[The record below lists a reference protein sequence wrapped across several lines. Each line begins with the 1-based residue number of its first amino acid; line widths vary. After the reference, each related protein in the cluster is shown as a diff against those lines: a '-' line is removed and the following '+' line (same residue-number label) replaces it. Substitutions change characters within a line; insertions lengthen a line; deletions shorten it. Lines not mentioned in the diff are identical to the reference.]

1 MEIFP
6 EVRSS
11 LSKAIAAFTIACIV
25 LAVGCGDTFRPVV
38 NPIFSPSGDPALFH
52 LAFVVNKNAPA
63 NAGAVSNIDVSG
75 DTSIAVTPVGVG
87 PVHAAFLP
95 PGESRIFIANRDQD
109 TVTSFIPS
117 SSSTPSS
124 TLNLAPGSSPVFLAT
139 TESSRMYVA
148 NSATGTVGVIAA
160 PQNTLIT
167 EIPVGSNPSAL
178 AETPDG
184 KKLYAVNQGSGTV
197 SVIDTG
203 NDTVITTVT
212 VGSSPVWALVSAD
225 ALSLYVLNQGSNS
238 ISVIN
243 TTTDVV
249 TATVPVGNTPNFMHF
264 DRRLSRLY
272 VSNTGSN
279 SITVLNASATPPVL
293 IKDIPVAA
301 GVTSVAALSDGT
313 GAYAASLQVGSTA
326 TMTLS
331 VINALNNTVSKTI
344 SFPSV
349 SAVSACSGTRFRAF
363 VAAAADGSKVYL
375 SSCDAGV
382 THVMR
387 TSNNTLVLNLLSP
400 PSANAPPSPGA
411 QPPPQ
416 NPVFI
421 LAGP

>member
-1 MEIFP
+1 MY
-6 EVRSS
+6 SCS
-11 LSKAIAAFTIACIV
+11 
-25 LAVGCGDTFRPVV
+25 VGNIQPV
-38 NPIFSPSGDPALFH
+38 I
-52 LAFVVNKNAPA
+52 
-63 NAGAVSNIDVSG
+63 
-75 DTSIAVTPVGVG
+75 
-87 PVHAAFLP
+87 
-95 PGESRIFIANRDQD
+95 
-109 TVTSFIPS
+109 
-117 SSSTPSS
+117 
-124 TLNLAPGSSPVFLAT
+124 
-139 TESSRMYVA
+139 
-148 NSATGTVGVIAA
+148 SA
-160 PQNTLIT
+160 

-293 IKDIPVAA
+293 IKEIPVAA

-326 TMTLS
+326 TVTLS

-344 SFPSV
+344 SFPPV

-363 VAAAADGSKVYL
+363 VAAAADGSKVYV

>member
-11 LSKAIAAFTIACIV
+11 VSKVIAAFTIACIV

-38 NPIFSPSGDPALFH
+38 NPIFSPSGDPALFL

-139 TESSRMYVA
+139 TESGRMYVA

-272 VSNTGSN
+272 VSNTGGN

-293 IKDIPVAA
+293 IKEIPVAA

-326 TMTLS
+326 TVTLS

-344 SFPSV
+344 SFPPV

-363 VAAAADGSKVYL
+363 VAAAADGSKVYV

>member
-1 MEIFP
+1 
-6 EVRSS
+6 
-11 LSKAIAAFTIACIV
+11 
-25 LAVGCGDTFRPVV
+25 
-38 NPIFSPSGDPALFH
+38 
-52 LAFVVNKNAPA
+52 
-63 NAGAVSNIDVSG
+63 
-75 DTSIAVTPVGVG
+75 
-87 PVHAAFLP
+87 
-95 PGESRIFIANRDQD
+95 
-109 TVTSFIPS
+109 
-117 SSSTPSS
+117 
-124 TLNLAPGSSPVFLAT
+124 
-139 TESSRMYVA
+139 MYVA

-293 IKDIPVAA
+293 IKEIPVAA

-326 TMTLS
+326 TVTLS

-344 SFPSV
+344 SFPPV

-363 VAAAADGSKVYL
+363 VAAAADGSKVYV
-375 SSCDAGV
+375 SSCDAGA